1 MDFRMNI
8 GFRFNRPLTERDYLS
23 PGGYVFDS
31 KGKNYSF
38 DFEDSEGWI
47 DNTDKCIAH
56 FEVFHP
62 DKAAFPCIDQITES
76 DLRNISSIIEC
87 FIYVGED
94 DETDL
99 RATELLYMDFDI
111 EGKIISVSDRVLA
124 AWNMGLTKG
133 RNQT

>member
-23 PGGYVFDS
+23 PGGYEIES
-31 KGKNYSF
+31 NGKNYSF
-38 DFEDSEGWI
+38 DFEDSEGRI
-47 DNTDKCIAH
+47 DEKDKRIAH
-56 FEVFHP
+56 FELYHP
-62 DKAAFPCIDQITES
+62 DRNAFPCIDQITES

-111 EGKIISVSDRVLA
+111 DGHIIHVQKHIVT
-124 AWNMGLTKG
+124 AWNM
-133 RNQT
+133 N

>member
-47 DNTDKCIAH
+47 DDKDKCIAH

-62 DKAAFPCIDQITES
+62 ARRVFPDIDRMTES
-76 DLRNISSIIEC
+76 DLQNISSLIEC
-87 FIYVGED
+87 FIYTGED

-99 RATELLYMDFDI
+99 RETEVLYIDFDV
-111 EGKIISVSDRVLA
+111 EGRTIHVPDHVIA

>member
-23 PGGYVFDS
+23 PGGYEIES
-31 KGKNYSF
+31 RGKNYSF

-47 DNTDKCIAH
+47 DDTDKCIAH

-111 EGKIISVSDRVLA
+111 DGKIISVSDRVLA
-124 AWNMGLTKG
+124 AWNMGLTKE
-133 RNQT
+133 RIKA